1 MGPSPRRAGA
11 SCWPR
16 RARRCESTRV
26 LRRRRQR
33 RRLPAEAA
41 TMRPA
46 PLPPRARSS
55 PSFSATMR
63 TSRPCPGTR
72 RMTSRLVCW
81 NDREK
86 EKKRERKRETR
97 HCFDGG
103 RRRTFLNAPLNSI
116 SLFFALVFETKT
128 LYSQVYTASLDGTVR
143 LWAWATGECLETFKV
158 GVPITGMVSFLLF
171 FFPSFVFS
179 PSRQN

>member
-26 LRRRRQR
+26 RRPRRRR
-33 RRLPAEAA
+33 RRLPAEA

-46 PLPPRARSS
+46 PPPRARSS
-55 PSFSATMR
+55 PSCSATTR

-72 RMTSRLVCW
+72 RTMSRLVCGKE
-81 NDREK
+81 RK
-86 EKKRERKRETR
+86 GEKKRGK
-97 HCFDGG
+97 HCRS
-103 RRRTFLNAPLNSI
+103 RRRPSPDISFSSMPSTRFLP
-116 SLFFALVFETKT
+116 FALFPNQNH
-128 LYSQVYTASLDGTVR
+128 YSQVYTASLDGTVR

-158 GVPITGMVSFLLF
+158 GVPITGMVSF
-171 FFPSFVFS
+171 FFPAGFIFL
-179 PSRQN
+179 